1 MDPDTLATTREGVY
15 AGGDVVSGPASV
27 IEAIAAGRQAA
38 TSIDKYLGGE
48 GNIDE
53 VLAPPEGE
61 LEPLDM
67 DEVEGEKHRPPLTM
81 LPLDER
87 LKGYAQ
93 VVRGFE
99 LEKAI
104 EETKRCLRCDLE
116 ER

>member
-1 MDPDTLATTREGVY
+1 MDADTMTTSREGVY

-38 TSIDKYLGGE
+38 TSIDQYLGGE

-61 LEPLDM
+61 VEPLNTE
-67 DEVEGEKHRPPLTM
+67 EVEGEKYRPSIKM

-93 VVRGFE
+93 VALGYE
-99 LEKAI
+99 QEKAI